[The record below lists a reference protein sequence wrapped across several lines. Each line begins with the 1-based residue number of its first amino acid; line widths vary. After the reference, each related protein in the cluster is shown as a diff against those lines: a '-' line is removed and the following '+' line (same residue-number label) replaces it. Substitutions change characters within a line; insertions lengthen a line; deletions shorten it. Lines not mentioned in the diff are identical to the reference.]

1 MKKILLLIIVLLF
14 SVSCSNDEFKEK
26 TVLNLVGTWVINNES
41 EITFNVDEEFT
52 MTTPYGNVDEG
63 NYSLLADENKLCIV
77 YAMDDEGEDLMTDED
92 YENGWE
98 CQMVIIDKN
107 NIKLSNLPYYREKIT
122 ELKRK

>member
-1 MKKILLLIIVLLF
+1 MKKILVLLIMLLF

-41 EITFNVDEEFT
+41 EITFNADEEFT

-63 NYSLLADENKLCIV
+63 NYSLLTDENKLCIV
-77 YAMDDEGEDLMTDED
+77 YAMDDEGEDLMSDED

>member
-41 EITFNVDEEFT
+41 EITFNADEEFT

-63 NYSLLADENKLCIV
+63 NYSLLGDENKLCIV

-107 NIKLSNLPYYREKIT
+107 NIKLSNLPYYRKKIT

>member
-1 MKKILLLIIVLLF
+1 MKKILLLIIVLMF

-41 EITFNVDEEFT
+41 EITFNADEEFT

-63 NYSLLADENKLCIV
+63 NYSLLGDENKLCIV

-107 NIKLSNLPYYREKIT
+107 NIKLSNLPYYRKKIT